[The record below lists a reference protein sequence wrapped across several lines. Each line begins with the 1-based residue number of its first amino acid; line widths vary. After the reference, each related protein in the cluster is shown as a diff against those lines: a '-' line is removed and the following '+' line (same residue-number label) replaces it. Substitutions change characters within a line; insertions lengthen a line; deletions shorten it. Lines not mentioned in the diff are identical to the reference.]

1 MKKFTLLVLLIIQSP
16 ILLAKDVYLTIGET
30 HSVATQRLQTLKI
43 EKKGIV
49 SIKDH
54 QDYLVFTG
62 KKIGKT
68 HVLLGSQTF
77 TLHVLKKK
85 HKETLK
91 QLVRWHEGKRGPEI
105 RVEENQLKVAGR
117 LLDSDDFFSLTRFT
131 TSDSE
136 FQLQSSVAPQVQEQ
150 IDLKIQRILSDQN
163 LFASRVLFEPY
174 WHIQIQNEFKKDLI
188 RYQKVLRPL
197 GIQAVVDS
205 HQLTQVPVIEIKVY
219 IAHIKKNF
227 LREWGVE
234 WPSQVSTTVLSSHHM
249 ELQTFQTSLKAL
261 ETHGQGQVLASP
273 TLLTESGK
281 TGEFH
286 SGGEFP
292 VRTTTQ
298 FNNNV
303 QWKRY
308 GLFLKTKP
316 TANTQKHLQIDIDIE
331 LSTLDQ
337 NMVSDGVPALVRSHI
352 KTQVNL
358 KRPQPILVSG
368 FLKEEMGRGASG
380 LPWLQQ
386 IPIFKP
392 LFSTQQIFNDELDLV
407 FILVPGFYES

>member
-1 MKKFTLLVLLIIQSP
+1 MKRFAIF
-16 ILLAKDVYLTIGET
+16 ILFILHGFSLWAEDVYLAIGET
-30 HSVATQRLQTLKI
+30 HSVATQSLQTLRV

-54 QDYLVFTG
+54 HDFLVFTG
-62 KKIGKT
+62 KKIGHT
-68 HVLLGSQTF
+68 QVHLGPQTF

-85 HKETLK
+85 YKETLE
-91 QLVRWHEGKRGPEI
+91 QLVLWQKGKRGPEI
-105 RVEENQLKVAGR
+105 KIEQNQLKVTGR
-117 LLDSDDFFSLTRFT
+117 LLDSDDFFSLRQFT
-131 TSDSE
+131 NEQSE
-136 FQLQSSVAPQVQEQ
+136 FHLQSSVAPQVQAQ
-150 IDLKIQRILSDQN
+150 IDLKVQKLLKNQN
-163 LFASRVLFEPY
+163 LFVSPVLFEPH
-174 WHIQIQNEFKKDLI
+174 WHIQIQNQFKKDLS
-188 RYQKVLRPL
+188 RYQKILKPL
-197 GIQAVVDS
+197 GIETILDS

-234 WPSQVSTTVLSSHHM
+234 WPSQVSTTVLNSRHM
-249 ELQTFQTSLKAL
+249 ELQSFQTSLKAL

-358 KRPQPILVSG
+358 KSPQPILISG
-368 FLKEEMGRGASG
+368 FLKEEIGRGSSG

>member
-1 MKKFTLLVLLIIQSP
+1 MKEIAVLIII
-16 ILLAKDVYLTIGET
+16 ILYSLYLPAKDLYLAIGDTYRVAT
-30 HSVATQRLQTLKI
+30 HSLQTLRV

-49 SIKDH
+49 SIKDN
-54 QDYLVFTG
+54 YESLIFTG
-62 KKIGKT
+62 KK
-68 HVLLGSQTF
+68 LGQTQVHLGPQTF
-77 TLHVLKKK
+77 TLHVLKKP
-85 HKETLK
+85 HKQTLE
-91 QLVRWHEGKRGPEI
+91 QLLLWQKGKRGPEI
-105 RVEENQLKVAGR
+105 KIEQNRINVKGR
-117 LLDSDDFFSLTRFT
+117 FLDSDDFLSLSQFT
-131 TSDSE
+131 NSQSD
-136 FQLQSSVAPQVQEQ
+136 FNLKAKAAPQVQQ
-150 IDLKIQRILSDQN
+150 DIDLKIQDLLAEQN
-163 LFASRVLFEPY
+163 LFASPILFHPH
-174 WHIQIQNEFKKDLI
+174 WHMKIQKEFKKDLV
-188 RYQKVLRPL
+188 RYQQVLNPL
-197 GIQAVVDS
+197 GIEAVLDS

-234 WPSQVSTTVLSSHHM
+234 WPSQVSTTVLSSRQL
-249 ELQTFQTSLKAL
+249 ELQSFQTSLKAL

-316 TANTQKHLQIDIDIE
+316 SANTQRHLQIDIDIE

-358 KRPQPILVSG
+358 KSPRPILVSG
-368 FLKEEMGRGASG
+368 F
-380 LPWLQQ
+380 
-386 IPIFKP
+386 
-392 LFSTQQIFNDELDLV
+392 
-407 FILVPGFYES
+407 